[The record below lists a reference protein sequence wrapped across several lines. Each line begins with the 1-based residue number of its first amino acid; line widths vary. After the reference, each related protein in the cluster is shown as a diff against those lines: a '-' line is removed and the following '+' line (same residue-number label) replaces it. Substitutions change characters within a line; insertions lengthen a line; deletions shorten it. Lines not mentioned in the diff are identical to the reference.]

1 LKTVRCHDTAC
12 RTLCFVNDGSLL
24 LTGSSDRS
32 ILATDVST
40 GKLLSRLTN
49 AHKAPVNRLVAVDK
63 NTIVSGDD
71 DGAVKVWDTRQQK
84 AVGQFAPFV
93 DFVSDICHVP
103 FGAGA
108 GEQKIDATDPDAP
121 GTSAQGASQGVNT
134 HPGSLVVTSGDGTIA
149 HLSLHNWKGT
159 ALRVSQIPASLFDH
173 TRLTLFFYNERARAE
188 RHA

>member
-1 LKTVRCHDTAC
+1 
-12 RTLCFVNDGSLL
+12 
-24 LTGSSDRS
+24 
-32 ILATDVST
+32 
-40 GKLLSRLTN
+40 
-49 AHKAPVNRLVAVDK
+49 
-63 NTIVSGDD
+63 
-71 DGAVKVWDTRQQK
+71 VKVWDTRQQK